1 MRTLQQI
8 ITEITRDAPS
18 ARVTGGQQTYALIEI
33 PGSGGAHAVVYLA
46 PVGENSI
53 ASMHHD
59 ADDKGRRV
67 TFKRGSAREEEV
79 IVALANFLVLHEVIR
94 DRREKMKKEEG
105 A

>member
-53 ASMHHD
+53 ASVRHD
-59 ADDKGRRV
+59 ADDKGRR
-67 TFKRGSAREEEV
+67 AQ
-79 IVALANFLVLHEVIR
+79 
-94 DRREKMKKEEG
+94 
-105 A
+105 